1 MALRKKTNGDG
12 GSGGSTIAFLDVIS
26 CGFGAMV
33 LLLMIT
39 KSSTPVTLEQSD
51 VELDQPIAA
60 LQQTLFEI
68 RGETTILNRDL
79 NARREQLSAYR
90 DRIARLE
97 QEMSNIR
104 GRYQTSNQMEDQ
116 RVQEEN
122 RLAIA
127 RQSLTA
133 EMQRLLGTQ
142 FTRSNNVI
150 GGVPVD
156 SEYIIFIIDTSGS
169 MFYNAW
175 PRVLEMV
182 TEVLD
187 VYPEVRGIQVMND
200 MGDYMFP
207 AYRGQWI
214 PDTPARRQAIISTLR
229 NWTPF
234 SNSSPVEGITRAIS
248 AFYTPGQKVSL
259 YVFGDDFQPGGSI
272 TRVIETVDRINQADD
287 TGSRLVRIHAV
298 GFPVL
303 FDLDARYQDSLYR
316 FAHLMREL
324 AERNGGSFVG
334 LNSYQ

>member
-1 MALRKKTNGDG
+1 DMYVHAVPTRR
-12 GSGGSTIAFLDVIS
+12 
-26 CGFGAMV
+26 
-33 LLLMIT
+33 
-39 KSSTPVTLEQSD
+39 SS
-51 VELDQPIAA
+51 
-60 LQQTLFEI
+60 
-68 RGETTILNRDL
+68 DL
-79 NARREQLSAYR
+79 
-90 DRIARLE
+90 
-97 QEMSNIR
+97 
-104 GRYQTSNQMEDQ
+104 
-116 RVQEEN
+116 
-122 RLAIA
+122 
-127 RQSLTA
+127 A

-142 FTRSNNVI
+142 FTRTNNVI

-175 PRVLEMV
+175 PRVLSMV

-187 VYPEVRGIQVMND
+187 VYPEVKGIQVMND
-200 MGDYMFP
+200 QGDYMFP

-248 AFYTPGQKVSL
+248 TFYQPGQKFSL
-259 YVFGDDFQPGGSI
+259 YVFGDDFMPGGSI
-272 TRVIETVDRINQADD
+272 TRVIETVDRLNAADVS
-287 TGSRLVRIHAV
+287 GSRLVRIHAV

-334 LNSYQ
+334 LNSYR

>member
-1 MALRKKTNGDG
+1 MALRSRKRGDNGG
-12 GSGGSTIAFLDVIS
+12 GATIAFLDVIS
-26 CGFGAMV
+26 CGFGAMI
-33 LLLMIT
+33 LLLLIT
-39 KSSTPVTLEQSD
+39 DRSNPITLEFSD
-51 VELDQPIAA
+51 VQLDQPIAA
-60 LQQTLFEI
+60 LQQTVFDI
-68 RGETTILNRDL
+68 RGETQILNRDL

-90 DRIARLE
+90 ERVALLRREL
-97 QEMSNIR
+97 SNVQ
-104 GRYQTSNQMEDQ
+104 GRFQTSNQSSDQ
-116 RVQEEN
+116 VVEEEN

-127 RQSLTA
+127 RQSLSA
-133 EMQRLLGTQ
+133 EMQRLLGSE
-142 FTRSNNVI
+142 FTRTNNVI
-150 GGVPVD
+150 GGIPVD

-182 TEVLD
+182 SEVLN
-187 VYPEVRGIQVMND
+187 VYPEVKGIQVMND

-207 AYRGQWI
+207 AYRNQWI

-229 NWTPF
+229 SWSPF

-248 AFYTPGQKVSL
+248 TFYSPGQKVSL
-259 YVFGDDFQPGGSI
+259 YVFGDDFLPGGSI
-272 TRVIETVDRINQADD
+272 TRVVETVDRINQLDNQ
-287 TGSRLVRIHAV
+287 GSRLVRIHAV

-303 FDLDARYQDSLYR
+303 FDLDPRYQDSLYR

>member
-1 MALRKKTNGDG
+1 MSRRRRSTDDNGG
-12 GSGGSTIAFLDVIS
+12 IAFLDVIS
-26 CGFGAMV
+26 CGFGAII

-39 KSSTPVTLEQSD
+39 ENSAPVSLESTESPRE
-51 VELDQPIAA
+51 EPIAE
-60 LQQTLFEI
+60 LQETLFEI
-68 RGETTILNRDL
+68 RGETNIVNRDL

-90 DRIARLE
+90 ERIARLE
-97 QEMSNIR
+97 REMSDIR
-104 GRYQTSNQMEDQ
+104 GEFATSNETADEMQ
-116 RVQEEN
+116 QEQS

-127 RQSLTA
+127 KQSLTE
-133 EMQRLLGTQ
+133 EMQRLLGQ
-142 FTRSNNVI
+142 SFTRDNNVI
-150 GGVPVD
+150 GGIPVD

-175 PRVLEMV
+175 PRVLGMV
-182 TEVLD
+182 DEILN

-229 NWTPF
+229 NWAPF

-248 AFYTPGQKVSL
+248 AFYQPGQQVSI
-259 YVFGDDFQPGGSI
+259 YSFGDDFQQGGSI
-272 TRVIETVDRINQADD
+272 TRVIETVDRINADRD
-287 TGSRLVRIHAV
+287 DGSRLVRIHAV

-303 FDLDARYQDSLYR
+303 FDLDPRFHESVYR
-316 FAHLMREL
+316 FATLMREL

-334 LNSYQ
+334 LNSYQAN

>member
-1 MALRKKTNGDG
+1 MALGEKKQRE

-26 CGFGAMV
+26 CGFGAMI
-33 LLLMIT
+33 LLLLIT
-39 KSSTPVTLEQSD
+39 ESSDPVTLEYSD
-51 VELDQPIAA
+51 IQLDQPIAA
-60 LQQTLFEI
+60 LQETLFEI

-90 DRIARLE
+90 DRIARLQ
-97 QEMSNIR
+97 QEMSSIR
-104 GRYQTSNQMEDQ
+104 GRYQTSNEMADE
-116 RVQEEN
+116 RVEEEN

-133 EMQRLLGTQ
+133 EMQRLLGSE
-142 FTRSNNVI
+142 FTRTNNVI

-175 PRVLEMV
+175 PRVLSMI

-187 VYPEVRGIQVMND
+187 IYPEVKGIQVMND

-207 AYRGQWI
+207 AYRNQWI

-229 NWTPF
+229 NWAPF

-248 AFYTPGQKVSL
+248 TFYAPGQKVSI

-272 TRVIETVDRINQADD
+272 
-287 TGSRLVRIHAV
+287 
-298 GFPVL
+298 
-303 FDLDARYQDSLYR
+303 
-316 FAHLMREL
+316 
-324 AERNGGSFVG
+324 
-334 LNSYQ
+334 

>member
-1 MALRKKTNGDG
+1 MSRRRKREED
-12 GSGGSTIAFLDVIS
+12 SSSIAFLDVIS
-26 CGFGAMV
+26 CGFGAII

-39 KSSTPVTLEQSD
+39 ESSAPVSLEFTSVQR
-51 VELDQPIAA
+51 DQPVAE

-68 RGETTILNRDL
+68 RGETDILNRDL

-90 DRIARLE
+90 ERIARLE
-97 QEMSNIR
+97 REMSNIQ
-104 GRYQTSNQMEDQ
+104 GRFETSSQLAEE
-116 RVQEEN
+116 VSQEES

-133 EMQRLLGTQ
+133 EMQRLLGQ
-142 FTRSNNVI
+142 DFTRSNNVI
-150 GGVPVD
+150 GGIPVD
-156 SEYIIFIIDTSGS
+156 SEYIIFLIDTSGS

-175 PRVLEMV
+175 PRVLDMI

-214 PDTPARRQAIISTLR
+214 PDTPARRRAIITTLR
-229 NWTPF
+229 NWSPF

-248 AFYTPGQKVSL
+248 TFYQPGQKVSI

-272 TRVIETVDRINQADD
+272 TRVVETVDRINQAGSD
-287 TGSRLVRIHAV
+287 GSRLVRIHAV

-303 FDLDARYQDSLYR
+303 FDLDPRYHESVYR
-316 FAHLMREL
+316 FATLMREL

>member
-1 MALRKKTNGDG
+1 MALRKKDSKDG
-12 GSGGSTIAFLDVIS
+12 AGSTIAFLDVIS
-26 CGFGAMV
+26 CGFGAMI

-39 KSSTPVTLEQSD
+39 NSSTSPTLEQSEAD
-51 VELDQPIAA
+51 MGQPIAA
-60 LQQTLFEI
+60 LQQTLFDI
-68 RGETTILNRDL
+68 RGETDVLNREL

-90 DRIARLE
+90 DRVALLE
-97 QEMSNIR
+97 RELSTVR
-104 GRYQTSNQMEDQ
+104 GRYLAATQTEDQ
-116 RVQEEN
+116 TLQEETQ
-122 RLAIA
+122 LAIA

-175 PRVLEMV
+175 PRVLSMIS
-182 TEVLD
+182 EVLD
-187 VYPEVRGIQVMND
+187 VYPEVKGIQVMND

-214 PDTPARRQAIISTLR
+214 PDTPARRQAIVSTLR

-248 AFYTPGQKVSL
+248 SFYSPEQKISL
-259 YVFGDDFQPGGSI
+259 YVFGDDFMPGGSI
-272 TRVIETVDRINQADD
+272 TRVIETVDRINQTDNN
-287 TGSRLVRIHAV
+287 GNRMVRIHAV

-303 FDLDARYQDSLYR
+303 FDLDSRYQDSLYR

>member
-1 MALRKKTNGDG
+1 MALRRRQRGDTG
-12 GSGGSTIAFLDVIS
+12 GGATIAFLDVIS
-26 CGFGAMV
+26 CGFGAMI
-33 LLLMIT
+33 LLLLIT
-39 KSSTPVTLEQSD
+39 DRSSPVTLEFSENQ
-51 VELDQPIAA
+51 LDQPIAE

-68 RGETTILNRDL
+68 RGETDVLNRDL

-90 DRIARLE
+90 ERVALLQ
-97 QEMSNIR
+97 QELSNVQ
-104 GRYQTSNQMEDQ
+104 GRFQTSNQMSDEN
-116 RVQEEN
+116 VEEEN

-127 RQSLTA
+127 RQSLSA
-133 EMQRLLGTQ
+133 EMQRLLGSE
-142 FTRSNNVI
+142 FTRTNNVI
-150 GGVPVD
+150 GGIPVD

-175 PRVLEMV
+175 PRVLEMI

-187 VYPEVRGIQVMND
+187 IYPEVKGIQVMND

-207 AYRGQWI
+207 AYRNQWI
-214 PDTPARRQAIISTLR
+214 PDTSARRQAIISTLR
-229 NWTPF
+229 NWSPF

-248 AFYTPGQKVSL
+248 TFYSPGQKVSL
-259 YVFGDDFQPGGSI
+259 YVFGDDFLPGGSI
-272 TRVIETVDRINQADD
+272 TRVVETVDRINQLDNQ
-287 TGSRLVRIHAV
+287 GSRLVRIHAI

-303 FDLDARYQDSLYR
+303 FDLDPRYQDSLYR

>member
-1 MALRKKTNGDG
+1 MSRRKRREED
-12 GSGGSTIAFLDVIS
+12 GSTIAFLDVIS
-26 CGFGAMV
+26 CGFGAII

-39 KSSTPVTLEQSD
+39 ESSAPITLEFSD
-51 VELDQPIAA
+51 VQQDQPIAA
-60 LQQTLFEI
+60 LQETLFEV
-68 RGETTILNRDL
+68 RGETEILNREL

-90 DRIARLE
+90 QRIARLE
-97 QEMSNIR
+97 REMSDIQ
-104 GRYQTSNQMEDQ
+104 GRFQTSNEMADEITE
-116 RVQEEN
+116 EEN

-133 EMQRLLGTQ
+133 EMQRLLGTD

-156 SEYIIFIIDTSGS
+156 SEYIIFLIDTSGS

-175 PRVLEMV
+175 PRVLEMIS
-182 TEVLD
+182 EVLD
-187 VYPEVRGIQVMND
+187 IYPEVRGIQVMND

-214 PDTPARRQAIISTLR
+214 PDTPARRQAIVSTLR
-229 NWTPF
+229 NWSPF

-248 AFYTPGQKVSL
+248 AFYSPGQKVSI

-272 TRVIETVDRINQADD
+272 TRVVETVDRINQADAD
-287 TGSRLVRIHAV
+287 GSRLVRIHAV

-303 FDLDARYQDSLYR
+303 FDLDPRFHDSVYR
-316 FAHLMREL
+316 FATLMREL

>member
-1 MALRKKTNGDG
+1 MSRRRKREED
-12 GSGGSTIAFLDVIS
+12 SSSIAFLDVIS
-26 CGFGAMV
+26 CGFGAII

-39 KSSTPVTLEQSD
+39 ESSAPVSLEFTSVQQ
-51 VELDQPIAA
+51 DQPIAE

-68 RGETTILNRDL
+68 RGETDILNRDL

-90 DRIARLE
+90 ERIARLE
-97 QEMSNIR
+97 REMSNIQ
-104 GRYQTSNQMEDQ
+104 GRFETSSQLA
-116 RVQEEN
+116 EEVSEEES

-133 EMQRLLGTQ
+133 EMQRLLGQ
-142 FTRSNNVI
+142 DFTRSNNVI
-150 GGVPVD
+150 GGIPVD
-156 SEYIIFIIDTSGS
+156 SEYIIFLIDTSGS

-175 PRVLEMV
+175 PRVLDMIS
-182 TEVLD
+182 EVLD

-214 PDTPARRQAIISTLR
+214 PDTPARRQAIITTLR
-229 NWTPF
+229 NWSPF

-248 AFYTPGQKVSL
+248 TFYQPGQKVSI

-272 TRVIETVDRINQADD
+272 TRVVETVDRINQAGSD
-287 TGSRLVRIHAV
+287 GSRLVRIHAV

-303 FDLDARYQDSLYR
+303 FDLDPRYHESVYR
-316 FAHLMREL
+316 FATLMREL

>member
-1 MALRKKTNGDG
+1 MARRAKKQGDG
-12 GSGGSTIAFLDVIS
+12 GGGSTIAFLDVIS
-26 CGFGAMV
+26 CGFGAMI
-33 LLLMIT
+33 LLLLIT
-39 KSSTPVTLEQSD
+39 ETSDPVTLESSD
-51 VELDQPIAA
+51 VQLDQPIAA
-60 LQQTLFEI
+60 LQETLFEI

-79 NARREQLSAYR
+79 NAKREQLSAYR
-90 DRIARLE
+90 ERIALLQ
-97 QEMSNIR
+97 QEMSNIQ
-104 GRYQTSNQMEDQ
+104 GRFQTSNDIADE
-116 RVQEEN
+116 RVEEEN

-127 RQSLTA
+127 RQSLTD
-133 EMQRLLGTQ
+133 EMQRLLGTG
-142 FTRSNNVI
+142 FTRTNNVI

-175 PRVLEMV
+175 PRVLAMI

-187 VYPEVRGIQVMND
+187 IYPEVKGIQVMND

-207 AYRGQWI
+207 AYRDQWI

-229 NWTPF
+229 NWAPF

-248 AFYTPGQKVSL
+248 SFYAPGQKISL

-272 TRVIETVDRINQADD
+272 TRVVETVDRLNQADD
-287 TGSRLVRIHAV
+287 QGSRLVRIHAV

-303 FDLDARYQDSLYR
+303 FDLDPRYQDSLYR
-316 FAHLMREL
+316 FANLMREL

-334 LNSYQ
+334 LNSYE

>member
-1 MALRKKTNGDG
+1 MALRKKKSEEG
-12 GSGGSTIAFLDVIS
+12 GGSTIAFLDVIS

-33 LLLMIT
+33 LLLVIT
-39 KSSTPVTLEQSD
+39 TNSTPDSLEQSE

-68 RGETTILNRDL
+68 RGETQVLNREL
-79 NARREQLSAYR
+79 TARRAQLSAYR
-90 DRIARLE
+90 ERVALLE
-97 QEMSNIR
+97 RELNAAR
-104 GRYQTSNQMEDQ
+104 GRYLATSQDEDQ
-116 RVQEEN
+116 LVEEEN

-127 RQSLTA
+127 KQSLTA

-142 FTRSNNVI
+142 FTRTNNVI

-175 PRVLEMV
+175 PRVLSMV

-187 VYPEVRGIQVMND
+187 VYPEVKGIQVMND
-200 MGDYMFP
+200 QGDYMFP

-248 AFYTPGQKVSL
+248 TFYQPGQKISL
-259 YVFGDDFQPGGSI
+259 YVFGDDFMPGGSI
-272 TRVIETVDRINQADD
+272 TRVIETVDRLNAADVS
-287 TGSRLVRIHAV
+287 GSRLVRIHAV

-334 LNSYQ
+334 LNSYR

>member
-1 MALRKKTNGDG
+1 MSRRKRREED
-12 GSGGSTIAFLDVIS
+12 GSTIAFLDVIS
-26 CGFGAMV
+26 CGFGAII

-39 KSSTPVTLEQSD
+39 ESSAPITLEFSD
-51 VELDQPIAA
+51 VQQDQPIAA
-60 LQQTLFEI
+60 LQETLFEV
-68 RGETTILNRDL
+68 RGETEILNREL

-90 DRIARLE
+90 QRIARLE
-97 QEMSNIR
+97 REMSDIQ
-104 GRYQTSNQMEDQ
+104 GRFQTSNEMADEITE
-116 RVQEEN
+116 EEN

-133 EMQRLLGTQ
+133 EMQRLLGRD
-142 FTRSNNVI
+142 FTRNNNVI

-156 SEYIIFIIDTSGS
+156 SEYIIFLIDTSGS

-175 PRVLEMV
+175 PRVLEMIS
-182 TEVLD
+182 EVLD
-187 VYPEVRGIQVMND
+187 IYPEVRGIQVMND

-214 PDTPARRQAIISTLR
+214 PDTPARRQVIVSTLR
-229 NWTPF
+229 NWSPF

-248 AFYTPGQKVSL
+248 AFYSPGQKVSI

-272 TRVIETVDRINQADD
+272 TRVVETVDRINQADAD
-287 TGSRLVRIHAV
+287 GSRLVRIHAV

-303 FDLDARYQDSLYR
+303 FDLDPRFHDSVYR
-316 FAHLMREL
+316 FATLMREL

>member
-1 MALRKKTNGDG
+1 MSRRKRREED
-12 GSGGSTIAFLDVIS
+12 GSTIAFLDVIS
-26 CGFGAMV
+26 CGFGAII

-39 KSSTPVTLEQSD
+39 ESSAPITLEFSD
-51 VELDQPIAA
+51 VQQDQPIAA
-60 LQQTLFEI
+60 LQETLFEV
-68 RGETTILNRDL
+68 RGETDILNREL

-90 DRIARLE
+90 QRIARLE
-97 QEMSNIR
+97 REMSDIQ
-104 GRYQTSNQMEDQ
+104 GRFQTSNEMADEITE
-116 RVQEEN
+116 EEN

-133 EMQRLLGTQ
+133 EMQRLLGTD

-156 SEYIIFIIDTSGS
+156 SEYIIFLIDTSGS

-175 PRVLEMV
+175 PRVLEMIS
-182 TEVLD
+182 EVLD
-187 VYPEVRGIQVMND
+187 IYPEVRGIQVMND

-214 PDTPARRQAIISTLR
+214 PDTPARRQAIVSTLR
-229 NWTPF
+229 NWSPF

-248 AFYTPGQKVSL
+248 AFYSPGQKVSI

-272 TRVIETVDRINQADD
+272 TRVVETVDRINQADAD
-287 TGSRLVRIHAV
+287 GSRLVRIHAV

-303 FDLDARYQDSLYR
+303 FDLDPRFHDSVYR
-316 FAHLMREL
+316 FATLMREL

>member
-1 MALRKKTNGDG
+1 MGLRKKTGRED
-12 GSGGSTIAFLDVIS
+12 SSAGSTIAFLDVIS

-39 KSSTPVTLEQSD
+39 NNSEPVTLEETE
-51 VELDQPIAA
+51 VAMEQPIAA

-68 RGETTILNRDL
+68 RGETEIINRDL

-90 DRIARLE
+90 ERIARLE
-97 QEMSNIR
+97 REMSDIR
-104 GRYQTSNQMEDQ
+104 GRYMASNQMEDQ

-122 RLAIA
+122 ELAIA

-150 GGVPVD
+150 GGLPVD

-175 PRVLEMV
+175 PRVLEMIS
-182 TEVLD
+182 EVLN
-187 VYPEVRGIQVMND
+187 VYPEVKGIQVMND

-248 AFYTPGQKVSL
+248 TFYSPDQKVSL

>member
-1 MALRKKTNGDG
+1 MALRKKKSEE
-12 GSGGSTIAFLDVIS
+12 GSGSTIAFLDVIS

-33 LLLMIT
+33 LLLVIT
-39 KSSTPVTLEQSD
+39 TNSTPDSLEQSE

-68 RGETTILNRDL
+68 RGETQVLNREL
-79 NARREQLSAYR
+79 TARREQLSAYR
-90 DRIARLE
+90 ERVALLE
-97 QEMSNIR
+97 RELNAAR
-104 GRYQTSNQMEDQ
+104 GRYLATSQDEDQ
-116 RVQEEN
+116 LVEEEN

-127 RQSLTA
+127 KQSLTA

-142 FTRSNNVI
+142 FTRTNNVI

-175 PRVLEMV
+175 PRVLSMV

-187 VYPEVRGIQVMND
+187 VYPEVKGIQVMND
-200 MGDYMFP
+200 QGDYMFP

-248 AFYTPGQKVSL
+248 TFYQPGQKISL
-259 YVFGDDFQPGGSI
+259 YVFGDDFMPGGSI
-272 TRVIETVDRINQADD
+272 TRVIETVDRLNAADVS
-287 TGSRLVRIHAV
+287 GSRLVRIHAV

-303 FDLDARYQDSLYR
+303 FELDARYQDSLYR

-334 LNSYQ
+334 LNSYR